1 MYEWIRGNITSL
13 FSAGPGAPQLSVPNR
28 SSAVPV
34 KRNYQSVQASNDEIE
49 WISVKRRRLGY
60 FVNTVKKS
68 ISGFV
73 SYMRSLSPFGYKD
86 MQVDSKSTVQTKP
99 TQQLK
104 QVLSTSLTDLR
115 YCSSGESLPRA
126 DLKFDVDRES
136 RRRNYGNERNW
147 HEFDKIK
154 LGTFCELPGETSEQQ
169 PFPLKHHSL
178 PPTPS
183 PVRKN
188 VRSHYCTVNESIEKN
203 EKEQYRLL
211 LRLVAAGLDK
221 KSKQQSSVSASNPT
235 QRFSSA
241 SPSQCRYIKAEFKD
255 RHNDYENNPIALP
268 TLKLGS
274 SFRKNPSIVK
284 SSSVNATIR
293 QICYDDQSEVPQM
306 TGGNPTARMKE
317 RVVEQNIERDLS
329 DEVAARLYLDEG
341 DATAPVNM
349 PTCQILKENLS
360 ILSKEKRRD
369 LPQFTE
375 RMVEEV
381 RKALDYGEPDE
392 VLSTGFKLRIT
403 RKDIGTLCNFSWL
416 NDEVINFYMCLI
428 MERNKEA
435 CLPRV
440 YAFNTFF
447 WLKLHTGGYQTVK
460 QWTKGVDLFEKD
472 LILVP
477 VHLGVHWCLT
487 VADLRKK
494 IILHLDSMGQWNDD
508 VCRTLLRY
516 LQEESKNKK
525 GRHLDSSEWILRSMR
540 SHEVPQQMNGSDC
553 GVFVCKYADY
563 IAKDEQITFTQHDIP
578 YFRMKMVWEILH
590 KKLL

>member
-13 FSAGPGAPQLSVPNR
+13 FTAGPVAPQVGIPNR

-49 WISVKRRRLGY
+49 WISVKRQRLGN

-73 SYMRSLSPFGYKD
+73 GYMRLLSPFGYKV
-86 MQVDSKSTVQTKP
+86 MQVDSKSTVQRKQ
-99 TQQLK
+99 TQPLK
-104 QVLSTSLTDLR
+104 QILSSSLTDLR

-126 DLKFDVDRES
+126 DFKFDVDRES

-154 LGTFCELPGETSEQQ
+154 QRPFYELPGETSEQQ
-169 PFPLKHHSL
+169 PLPVKCHSL

-183 PVRKN
+183 PGRKN
-188 VRSHYCTVNESIEKN
+188 VRSHHCTVNESIEKN
-203 EKEQYRLL
+203 EKEQYQLL

-221 KSKQQSSVSASNPT
+221 KSKQQPSVSASNPT
-235 QRFSSA
+235 QRVSSA
-241 SPSQCRYIKAEFKD
+241 SPSQCHPIRFESKD
-255 RHNDYENNPIALP
+255 RLGDYENKPITLP

-274 SFRKNPSIVK
+274 SLRKNPSIVK
-284 SSSVNATIR
+284 STSANTNVR
-293 QICYDDQSEVPQM
+293 QIWYDDPSRVLQTTRGS
-306 TGGNPTARMKE
+306 PTATMKE
-317 RVVEQNIERDLS
+317 HIVEQNIERDLS

-341 DATAPVNM
+341 DATTSVKTQSSQN
-349 PTCQILKENLS
+349 LKENLN
-360 ILSKEKRRD
+360 ILSKEQRGD
-369 LPQFTE
+369 LPRLTE
-375 RMVEEV
+375 RMVEAV
-381 RKALDYGEPDE
+381 RKALDCGEPDE

-403 RKDIGTLCNFSWL
+403 RKDIGTLCNHSWL
-416 NDEVINFYMCLI
+416 NDE
-428 MERNKEA
+428 
-435 CLPRV
+435 
-440 YAFNTFF
+440 
-447 WLKLHTGGYQTVK
+447 
-460 QWTKGVDLFEKD
+460 
-472 LILVP
+472 
-477 VHLGVHWCLT
+477 

-508 VCRTLLRY
+508 VCWTLLRY

-525 GRHLDSSEWILRSMR
+525 GRHLDSSEWVLRSMR
-540 SHEVPQQMNGSDC
+540 SHEIPQQMNGSDC

-563 IAKDEQITFTQHDIP
+563 IAKDEQINFTQHDIP

-590 KKLL
+590 KRLL